1 MPSDW
6 PLKHASQLIEREGIR
21 WHVQIIGSGPPV
33 LLLHGT
39 GASTHSMADLAMAL
53 SDHYTCVL
61 VDLPGHGFTTPLPER
76 EHLLPAMAMAV
87 QNLCEHL
94 QTEPRFIIGHSAGAA
109 VAIRMCLDTRAS
121 PAALLSINGAL
132 LPFGAFIEPI
142 MQRFG

>member
-61 VDLPGHGFTTPLPER
+61 VDLPGHGFTTALPER

-87 QNLCEHL
+87 QSLCVDCGL
-94 QTEPRFIIGHSAGAA
+94 
-109 VAIRMCLDTRAS
+109 
-121 PAALLSINGAL
+121 
-132 LPFGAFIEPI
+132 IE
-142 MQRFG
+142 